1 MSDLNTFHKRICV
14 DCNQEIDFIWSHNI
28 YNNNALS
35 QVCFECRELRLNE
48 LYSSQNQSQSD

>member
-35 QVCFECRELRLNE
+35 QVCFECRERRLNE
-48 LYSSQNQSQSD
+48 LYSSQNQY